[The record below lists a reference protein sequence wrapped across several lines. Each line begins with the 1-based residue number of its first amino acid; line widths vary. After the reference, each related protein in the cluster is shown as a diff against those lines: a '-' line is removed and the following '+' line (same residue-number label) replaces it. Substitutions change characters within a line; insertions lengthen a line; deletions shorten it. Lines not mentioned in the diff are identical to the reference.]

1 MKSITKQKPF
11 DEVQQQLDRFDRVYI
26 VGCGTCT
33 TTTRTGGREEVLDM
47 KERLQELGK
56 LVTGWTVIPTACDEM
71 TEVSMKENS
80 GDIQNANCIL
90 IMACALGVHRV
101 NLYSGKPVIPAV
113 DTLFIGIEDSPGNFY
128 EVCAQCGQCVLGE
141 TAGICPLTACHK
153 GLLNGPCGGTNNG
166 KCEVDAE
173 KDCAWTLIYQRLKE
187 QDRLDLMRKYHPPKN
202 YHVLPRP
209 RITTVVPVTGGSDGV
224 KVEAGA

>member
-11 DEVQQQLDRFDRVYI
+11 DEVEQLLDRFGRVYI
-26 VGCGTCT
+26 IGCGTCAT
-33 TTTRTGGREEVLDM
+33 MTRTGGIDQVLEM
-47 KERLQELGK
+47 KEQLQEQGK

-71 TEVSMKENS
+71 TEVALKEN
-80 GDIQNANCIL
+80 DEAIKNANCIL
-90 IMACALGVHRV
+90 VMACALGVHRLS
-101 NLYSGKPVIPAV
+101 LYISKPVIPAL
-113 DTLFIGIEDSPGNFY
+113 DTLFMGVEDSPGNFH

-153 GLLNGPCGGTNNG
+153 GLLNGPCGGTDNG
-166 KCEVDAE
+166 KCEVDKE

-202 YHVLPRP
+202 YQVVPRP
-209 RITTVVPVTGGSDGV
+209 RITKVV
-224 KVEAGA
+224 

>member
-11 DEVQQQLDRFDRVYI
+11 DEVEQQLDRFDRVYI
-26 VGCGTCT
+26 VGCGTCAT
-33 TTTRTGGREEVLDM
+33 MTRTGGREEVLDM

-71 TEVSMKENS
+71 TEAAIKENG
-80 GDIQNANCIL
+80 GDIQNADCIL
-90 IMACALGVHRV
+90 VMSCALGVHKV
-101 NLYSGKPVIPAV
+101 NLYIDKPVMPAL
-113 DTLFIGIEDSPGNFY
+113 DTLFIGVEDSIGNFQ

-153 GLLNGPCGGTNNG
+153 GLLNGPCGGTNDG
-166 KCEVDAE
+166 KCEVDKE
-173 KDCAWTLIYQRLKE
+173 KDCAWTLIYQRLEK

-202 YHVLPRP
+202 YQVVPRP
-209 RITTVVPVTGGSDGV
+209 RTATLVVEGR
-224 KVEAGA
+224 E

>member
-11 DEVQQQLDRFDRVYI
+11 DEVKQQLDRFDRVCI
-26 VGCGTCT
+26 VGCGTCAT
-33 TTTRTGGREEVLDM
+33 MTKTGGREEVLNM
-47 KERLQELGK
+47 KEHLQELGK

-71 TEVSMKENS
+71 TEGALNLIQ
-80 GDIQNANCIL
+80 GIQNANCIL
-90 IMACALGVHRV
+90 VMACALGVHKV
-101 NLYSGKPVIPAV
+101 NLYIDKPVIPAL
-113 DTLFIGIEDSPGNFY
+113 DTLFIGVEDSPGYFH

-166 KCEVDAE
+166 KCEVDKE

-187 QDRLDLMRKYHPPKN
+187 QGRLDLMHKYHPPKN
-202 YHVLPRP
+202 YQVVPRP
-209 RITTVVPVTGGSDGV
+209 RVTVV
-224 KVEAGA
+224 A